1 MKNFIK
7 FMVILMSIVLG
18 AYLGE
23 LLSSVKEMSF
33 LSFGK
38 ELGFTSPLA
47 VDLGFISFSFSI
59 LFKMN
64 IASII
69 CFLISLVIVKWVI
82 K

>member
-7 FMVILMSIVLG
+7 VMVILMSIVLG
-18 AYLGE
+18 SYLGE
-23 LLSSVKEMSF
+23 LLGAVDALSF
-33 LSFGK
+33 LSYGK
-38 ELGFTSPLA
+38 ELGFTNPLTL
-47 VDLGFISFSFSI
+47 DLGFINFSFSI

-69 CFLISLVIVKWVI
+69 CFLISLAIVKWVI